1 MIRKNIYS
9 LLIVILGLGF
19 SSALCARESIENSL
33 VDFKYEQQDL
43 KDILNSFAEKKGINV
58 LYGPDPL
65 NVKLTFDTGKKIPL
79 KKAWSLLLQFLDDAG
94 FQLVPE
100 GDCLHKVISKAKSYT
115 EMLPVFV
122 NVHFDSLPDTKQ
134 LIRYIYYFG
143 NIDITANQADITKIL
158 QNFFNPQVLANA
170 VIFDQTSNGM
180 ILTTEAVM
188 VKEIMR
194 LLSTLEESGIQQ
206 QVEICSFTYANA
218 VEVSQI
224 LNNLITGTTTSGVSA
239 TAKKFV
245 IPNNA
250 SKQGSYFSTQTR
262 ILPIDPNSKFH
273 INSLI
278 IIGKQSEIDKVV
290 EFIKKYLD
298 VPLQDGKS
306 LFHVVE
312 LQWQQ
317 ASDMAQILNNI
328 KSGGATSSGQS
339 VSTTLGDL
347 AFDPQIQIVPEQ
359 TSQGGA
365 TTSSNTS
372 GATQQNVVQR
382 GGNRLVIA
390 ATERD
395 WIRLKKIIDDLDIPQ
410 RQVVIETMILDLD
423 IKYSKT
429 LASQLRTRG
438 FQASIFPKNLQAQA
452 NMTFQGVMQQSTTGQ
467 SQSLLGD
474 LSTLLDPSSTT
485 GNLFA
490 NNDSGTLFLFSNG
503 AASYGAWG
511 LFQIVS
517 NHSNTKSLSRPFV
530 IAQNNKT
537 ATVTS
542 SITKRLIDKIQ
553 GTVNPKINYVDVP
566 ASVQVQFTPLI
577 SSNDIV
583 NLQINIDIVNFTQ
596 DLDLTGT
603 RTTRNLQNNVS
614 LKTGD
619 VLILGGLTNETLLST
634 KQSVPFFEK
643 IPLFGNL
650 LSSRSKNVEKQELFI
665 LIRPTIVTPRKAGG
679 MGAVTS
685 DAFAMMNKAMTEFDD
700 DFLTLKD
707 PITHW
712 FFGEGKHDFVKEA
725 DMTLNSMVSIVE
737 NNTTAGNIEKRE
749 EKLDEKAAD
758 KIEQHVVKQLSHLSR
773 QVELSML
780 QDFCDV
786 PKEKRDDYKKHHHH
800 HEKQQPKSE
809 K

>member
-9 LLIVILGLGF
+9 LLVGIFIIGF
-19 SSALCARESIENSL
+19 SGAVCARESIENSL

-79 KKAWSLLLQFLDDAG
+79 KKAWGLLLQFLDDAG

-100 GDCLHKVISKAKSYT
+100 GDALHKVIAKPKAYT

-143 NIDITANQADITKIL
+143 NIDISANQTDITKIL

-194 LLSTLEESGIQQ
+194 LLSTLEEGGIQQ
-206 QVEICSFTYANA
+206 QVEICTFKFANA
-218 VEVSQI
+218 VEVAQI
-224 LNNLITGTTTSGVSA
+224 LNNLITGTTTSGSSA

-250 SKQGSYFSTQTR
+250 SKQGTYFSTQTR

-278 IIGKQSEIDKVV
+278 IIGKQAEIDKVV

-298 VPLQDGKS
+298 VPLQEGKS

-328 KSGGATSSGQS
+328 KSGGAVSSGQS

-359 TSQGGA
+359 TSQGPA

-372 GATQQNVVQR
+372 GTTQQNVVQR

-395 WIRLKKIIDDLDIPQ
+395 WIRLKKIIDDLDVPQ
-410 RQVVIETMILDLD
+410 RQVVIETMILDLN
-423 IKYSKT
+423 INYQRT

-467 SQSLLGD
+467 AQSLLGD

-485 GNLFA
+485 GQLFA
-490 NNDSGTLFLFSNG
+490 GNDSGTLFLFSNG

-553 GTVNPKINYVDVP
+553 GTVNAKINYVDVP
-566 ASVQVQFTPLI
+566 AAVQVQFTPLI
-577 SSNDIV
+577 SSNDVV

-650 LSSRSKNVEKQELFI
+650 VSSRSKNVDKQQLFI

-725 DMTLNSMVSIVE
+725 DMTLNNMVAIVE
-737 NNTTAGNIEKRE
+737 NNTTAGNIEKNE
-749 EKLDEKAAD
+749 EKKAEQEAERIEKH
-758 KIEQHVVKQLSHLSR
+758 ITSQLSNLSR

-780 QDFCDV
+780 QEFCDV
-786 PKEKRDDYKKHHHH
+786 PKESRHSHAKH
-800 HEKQQPKSE
+800 
-809 K
+809 

>member
-1 MIRKNIYS
+1 MIKKNIYS
-9 LLIVILGLGF
+9 LLVGMIVIGF
-19 SSALCARESIENSL
+19 SGAVCARESLDNSL

-43 KDILNSFAEKKGINV
+43 KDVLNSFAEKKGINV

-79 KKAWSLLLQFLDDAG
+79 KKAWGLLLQFLDDAG

-100 GDCLHKVISKAKSYT
+100 GDCLHKVISKPKAYT

-158 QNFFNPQVLANA
+158 QNFFNPQVLASA
-170 VIFDQTSNGM
+170 VIFDPTSNGM

-194 LLSTLEESGIQQ
+194 LLSTLEEGGIQQ
-206 QVEICSFTYANA
+206 QVEICTFKYANA

-224 LNNLITGTTTSGVSA
+224 LNNLITGTTTSGSSA

-250 SKQGSYFSTQTR
+250 SKQGTYFSTQTR

-278 IIGKQSEIDKVV
+278 IIGKQAEIDKVV
-290 EFIKKYLD
+290 DFIKKYLD

-317 ASDMAQILNNI
+317 ANDMAQILNNI
-328 KSGGATSSGQS
+328 KSGGASTSGQS
-339 VSTTLGDL
+339 VSTSLGDL

-359 TSQGGA
+359 TSQGAAA
-365 TTSSNTS
+365 TSSSNTS

-410 RQVVIETMILDLD
+410 RQVVIETMILDLS
-423 IKYSKT
+423 ISYQRT

-452 NMTFQGVMQQSTTGQ
+452 NMTFQGVMQQSTAGQ
-467 SQSLLGD
+467 AQSLLGD
-474 LSTLLDPSSTT
+474 LSTLLDPSSNT
-485 GNLFA
+485 GKYFSG
-490 NNDSGTLFLFSNG
+490 NDSGTLFLFSNG

-517 NHSNTKSLSRPFV
+517 NHSNTKSLARPFV

-542 SITKRLIDKIQ
+542 SITKRLVDKIQ

-566 ASVQVQFTPLI
+566 AAVQVQFTPLI

-583 NLQINIDIVNFTQ
+583 NLQINIDIVNFAQ

-619 VLILGGLTNETLLST
+619 VLILGGLTNETLLSA

-650 LSSRSKNVEKQELFI
+650 VSSRAKNVDKQELFI
-665 LIRPTIVTPRKAGG
+665 LVRPTIVTPRKAGG

-685 DAFAMMNKAMTEFDD
+685 DAFAMMNKSMTEFDD

-725 DMTLNSMVSIVE
+725 DMTLNSMVNIVE
-737 NNTTAGNIEKRE
+737 NNTTAGKIEQRE
-749 EKLDEKAAD
+749 EKLDEKEAD
-758 KIEQHVVKQLSHLSR
+758 KIEKHLTKQLSHLSK

-786 PKEKRDDYKKHHHH
+786 PQEKRHHYKK
-800 HEKQQPKSE
+800 
-809 K
+809 

>member
-9 LLIVILGLGF
+9 LLIVLLTLGF
-19 SSALCARESIENSL
+19 SGAVCARESIENSL

-43 KDILNSFAEKKGINV
+43 KDVLNGFAEKKGINI
-58 LYGPDPL
+58 LYGPDLL
-65 NVKLTFDTGKKIPL
+65 NVKLTFNAGKKIPL

-100 GDCLHKVISKAKSYT
+100 GDALHKVIAKVKAYT

-194 LLSTLEESGIQQ
+194 LLSTLEEGGIQQ
-206 QVEICSFTYANA
+206 QVEICSFKYANA

-224 LNNLITGTTTSGVSA
+224 LNNLITGTTTSGASA
-239 TAKKFV
+239 TKKFV
-245 IPNNA
+245 VPNNA
-250 SKQGSYFSTQTR
+250 SKQGTYFSTQTR

-278 IIGKQSEIDKVV
+278 IVGKQAEIDKVV
-290 EFIKKYLD
+290 DFIKKYLD
-298 VPLQDGKS
+298 VPLQEGKS
-306 LFHVVE
+306 LFHVIE

-317 ASDMAQILNNI
+317 ANDMAQILNNI
-328 KSGGATSSGQS
+328 KSGGGATSGQS

-359 TSQGGA
+359 TSQGA
-365 TTSSNTS
+365 ASTSTSNTS

-423 IKYSKT
+423 IQYTRS
-429 LASQLRTRG
+429 LSSQLRTRG

-452 NMTFQGVMQQSTTGQ
+452 NMTFQGVMQQSSAGQ
-467 SQSLLGD
+467 SESLLGD
-474 LSTLLDPSSTT
+474 LSTLLDPSSNT
-485 GNLFA
+485 GKLFSG
-490 NNDSGTLFLFSNG
+490 NDSGTVFLFSNG

-511 LFQIVS
+511 LFNIVS
-517 NHSNTKSLSRPFV
+517 NHSNTKTYSRPFV

-542 SITKRLIDKIQ
+542 CITKRLVDKIQ

-577 SSNDIV
+577 SSNNIV

-596 DLDLTGT
+596 DLDLSGT

-619 VLILGGLTNETLLST
+619 VLVLGGLTNETLIST

-643 IPLFGNL
+643 IPVFGNL
-650 LSSRSKNVEKQELFI
+650 LTTRAKNVDKQELFI

-685 DAFAMMNKAMTEFDD
+685 DAFAMMNGSMTEYDS

-712 FFGEGKHDFVKEA
+712 FFGEGKHDFVKES
-725 DMTLNSMVSIVE
+725 DMTLNSMVNIVE
-737 NNTTAGNIEKRE
+737 NNTTADKIEKNE
-749 EKLDEKAAD
+749 EKNAEKAAD
-758 KIEQHVVKQLSHLSR
+758 KIEQHITKQLSHLSR

-786 PKEKRDDYKKHHHH
+786 PKEKRH
-800 HEKQQPKSE
+800 
-809 K
+809 